1 MQLKLKKSSSGQML
15 LLSSSIIN
23 TEVTQNKIF
32 PSVGSLIMVMSLIRR
47 NNFEMCLIFIKQKLS
62 VVFFYYDISN

>member
-15 LLSSSIIN
+15 LLSSSIIH
-23 TEVTQNKIF
+23 TEFTENKIF

-47 NNFEMCLIFIKQKLS
+47 NNFETCLIFIKQKLS
-62 VVFFYYDISN
+62 VVFCYYDISN